1 MVPWRCARALQK
13 ACDGDAGEYSHWGAT
28 TQDIMDTVIV
38 LQVKE
43 AFEIA
48 FRDLRETEEILLN
61 Q

>member
-1 MVPWRCARALQK
+1 LQK